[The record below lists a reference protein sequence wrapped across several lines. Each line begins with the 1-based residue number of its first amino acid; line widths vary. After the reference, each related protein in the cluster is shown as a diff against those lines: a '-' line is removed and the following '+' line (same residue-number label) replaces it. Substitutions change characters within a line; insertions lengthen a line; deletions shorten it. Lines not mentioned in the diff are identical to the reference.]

1 MDPVRLAVIGC
12 GNIAPS
18 YTRAIKTHP
27 ELAVVGFYDLD
38 TDRARA
44 LAGEHGGKVYV
55 SLDEALTDPDVE
67 VIVNLTIFN
76 AHYDVSRQALDAGKH
91 VYSEKPLAMTPAD
104 ANDLVERAAARG
116 LRLAGAP
123 TVFLGAANRAAGRL
137 IRSGAIGEVRAIY
150 AEVNHGRIETW
161 HPNPVPFYA
170 VGPLWDVGVYPLTLL
185 TTMLGPARSVTA
197 AGRVV
202 MPDRV
207 TKDGT
212 PYRVTTPDFVI
223 AAIEHAS
230 GAISR
235 LTASFYVSHR
245 SSRQKSGLEFHG
257 DVGSLALES
266 WAAFDS
272 PVVAGNFGEELKPVD
287 LIAPTVGGT
296 PWGTG
301 ISEMAQAIAENRP
314 QRVTGDQA
322 AHIVEILEAI
332 STSIRTER
340 PVAVFSGFPTPVPM
354 PWAV

>member
-137 IRSGAIGEVRAIY
+137 IHSGAIGEVRAIY

-161 HPNPVPFYA
+161 HPNPAAFYG
-170 VGPLWDVGVYPLTLL
+170 VGPMIDVGVYPLAV
-185 TTMLGPARSVTA
+185 TTALLGPAARVTA
-197 AGRVV
+197 VARTL
-202 MPDRV
+202 MPARR
-207 TKDGT
+207 TKDGADFT
-212 PYRVTTPDFVI
+212 IEAPDFYL
-223 AAIEHAS
+223 AIIELVS
-230 GAISR
+230 GAVMR
-235 LTASFYVSHR
+235 LSVNFYVDSH
-245 SSRQKSGLEFHG
+245 SHGAESMEFHG
-257 DVGSLALES
+257 DLGKVWVSNWISQNATVKR
-266 WAAFDS
+266 A
-272 PVVAGNFGEELKPVD
+272 PFGEEYAPVD
-287 LIAPTVGGT
+287 VEDAPEPGPFDWAMGLADLARSMR
-296 PWGTG
+296 TG
-301 ISEMAQAIAENRP
+301 SP
-314 QRVTGDQA
+314 QRITGEQA
-322 AHIVEILEAI
+322 AHIVEILAAVNQSAAEGRPI
-332 STSIRTER
+332 EITSR
-340 PVAVFSGFPTPVPM
+340 FTPP
-354 PWAV
+354 PLHD